1 MAKTK
6 TNVQYEVGLPT
17 QNQTLIWNGSEWVL
31 RTSIWLNS
39 GNDIVSYYSGSMK
52 VGDTINYQTVIVPNR
67 DSRKSI
73 GSHLL
78 KFFEFF
84 IRKIYV
90 YDEIVFVGEGVLPV
104 VRCSLKFEDNRLVY
118 KDSIGISRIALTQQ
132 GDIEL
137 FKY

>member
-39 GNDIVSYYSGSMK
+39 GNDIVSYYSGTMK
-52 VGDTINYQTVIVPNR
+52 VGDTINYQTVIAPNR
-67 DSRKSI
+67 DSRKGI

-90 YDEIVFVGEGVLPV
+90 YDEIIFVGEGLIPV

-118 KDSIGISRIALTQQ
+118 KDSTGISRIALTQL